1 MVVTVVVVLL
11 GNKLVDGSLVDQFVL
26 WQVMMMMMLH
36 DALEWLWLARAW
48 LELPTYLLLPS
59 FVPTCYLDMVSM

>member
-1 MVVTVVVVLL
+1 MMVMAVLLLFVVVVTVVVTVVVVLL

-36 DALEWLWLARAW
+36 DALE
-48 LELPTYLLLPS
+48 
-59 FVPTCYLDMVSM
+59 